1 MPVSSRRSV
10 ILLATL
16 IAAYAGVRAQDASG
30 EYRLKAAFVYQFPQ
44 FVDWPDEAWHG
55 APAVQLCVLQPND
68 FGSALD
74 ELTRGESLNGRPL
87 VVRQIARV
95 ADLDG
100 CHLAFA
106 GARSDAT
113 GLLKAAATRPILT
126 VGESDGFLR
135 DGGVILLRV
144 VNRRVRFE
152 ISTANARRAGL
163 RISSQLLALATSV
176 HGGTS

>member
-1 MPVSSRRSV
+1 MALSRRRSV
-10 ILLATL
+10 VLLATL
-16 IAAYAGVRAQDASG
+16 VAAYTGARAQDATG
-30 EYRLKAAFVYQFPQ
+30 EYRLKAAFVYRFPQ
-44 FVDWPDEAWHG
+44 FVDWPDEAWRG
-55 APAVQLCVLQPND
+55 ARAVQLCVLQPND

-87 VVRQIARV
+87 VVRQIGHA
-95 ADLDG
+95 AELDG

-113 GLLKAAATRPILT
+113 GLLKAASTRPILT
-126 VGESDGFLR
+126 VGETDAFLR

-152 ISTANARRAGL
+152 ISAANARRAGL